1 MHRRSGGGPSAVRR
15 RGRLAARA
23 WPAGDARAHESFDQR
38 RVRALGRR
46 LRHAAHADD
55 GPQPALLRRLARGLR
70 LRQGEGPARLREPQ
84 RPDAR
89 AHRARGHG
97 DRGAQEHH
105 AAAVEREA
113 FQAGGRARQ
122 GALQSGVGEKLGVRS
137 PHRRRNRPPGQAAQA
152 DRRARPGV
160 LRGTAG
166 RGDRIRRRASRSQR
180 RPQAQP
186 LGAPVWIAEGPLVC
200 AQDSSLPH
208 PPARHREGVPHE
220 RGGRPDVPLDLDQ
233 GRDPRLPLGRGG
245 LDPRGQRPHGERR
258 PAARLQSVQD
268 VPDLRQAAVRAFVTG
283 GTGFVGAHL
292 VRALRARGDAVTGL
306 VRPPAKAQ
314 GLGWTDVRLVRGDLD
329 DARALRDGC
338 AGADVIY
345 HVAGR
350 ISARDLPGFMR
361 ANRDGTANLL
371 EAATEQ
377 PPRRLVLV
385 SSLAAAG
392 PTRPGEPIEETRP
405 PSPVTPDG
413 QSKLAAE
420 GLVRAIGRSVGR
432 EPRVVPLPALLV
444 RGLLWAIG
452 SVAHLAGRATL
463 LSSDKA
469 AEFLAPAWTCR
480 PDALMRDTGWRAE
493 VDLATGLRRTAEW
506 YRTEGW
512 L

>member
-1 MHRRSGGGPSAVRR
+1 
-15 RGRLAARA
+15 
-23 WPAGDARAHESFDQR
+23 
-38 RVRALGRR
+38 
-46 LRHAAHADD
+46 
-55 GPQPALLRRLARGLR
+55 
-70 LRQGEGPARLREPQ
+70 
-84 RPDAR
+84 
-89 AHRARGHG
+89 
-97 DRGAQEHH
+97 
-105 AAAVEREA
+105 
-113 FQAGGRARQ
+113 
-122 GALQSGVGEKLGVRS
+122 
-137 PHRRRNRPPGQAAQA
+137 
-152 DRRARPGV
+152 
-160 LRGTAG
+160 
-166 RGDRIRRRASRSQR
+166 
-180 RPQAQP
+180 
-186 LGAPVWIAEGPLVC
+186 
-200 AQDSSLPH
+200 
-208 PPARHREGVPHE
+208 
-220 RGGRPDVPLDLDQ
+220 
-233 GRDPRLPLGRGG
+233 
-245 LDPRGQRPHGERR
+245 
-258 PAARLQSVQD
+258 
-268 VPDLRQAAVRAFVTG
+268 VRAFVTG

-292 VRALRARGDAVTGL
+292 VRALRARGDAVTCL
-306 VRPPAKAQ
+306 VRTPAKAQ

-405 PSPVTPDG
+405 PSPVTPYG

-420 GLVRAIGRSVGR
+420 VLVRAMAFPWTIVRPPTVYGERDREVLKLFKLARLGLAPVFGDGSQELSVIYAGDLAAALVAATASAAANRVYYAAHPAVTTSRELVRAIGRSVGR